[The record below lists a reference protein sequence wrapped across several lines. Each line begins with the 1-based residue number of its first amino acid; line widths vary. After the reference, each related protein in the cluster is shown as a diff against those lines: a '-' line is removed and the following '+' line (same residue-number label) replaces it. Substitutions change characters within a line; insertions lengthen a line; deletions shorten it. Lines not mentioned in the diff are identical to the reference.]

1 MSPSYDAL
9 VGREGLSQSHRLL
22 LDAVPGGAR
31 TLDVGCAGG
40 YLAVALR
47 ERGASVLGLEP
58 DPAAADAA
66 RRRGVEV
73 VQGSAED
80 PATRATLRGHGPFDA
95 LVCGDVLEHLVD
107 PWTALREL
115 AALLRPG
122 GTAAISLPNAAHWTV
137 RRALLRGRFPREDH
151 GLFDRTHLRW
161 FTLGD
166 ARDLVRAAGLE
177 VLRERFTEAPL
188 PLEAHVGL
196 PGWLRAAAV
205 RGAPSLF
212 ALQIVLTAQ
221 RPADAR

>member
-1 MSPSYDAL
+1 VSSYDAL
-9 VGREGLSQSHRLL
+9 VARDGLAQSHRLL
-22 LDAVPGGAR
+22 LEAVPPGAR

-47 ERGASVLGLEP
+47 GRGASVLGLEA
-58 DPAAADAA
+58 DPAAAEAA
-66 RRRGVEV
+66 GRRGVEV
-73 VQGSAED
+73 VEGSAED
-80 PATRATLRGHGPFDA
+80 PVARATLRAHGPFDA

-122 GTAAISLPNAAHWTV
+122 GIAAISLPNAAHWTV

-166 ARDLVRAAGLE
+166 ARDLVRSAGLQI
-177 VLRERFTEAPL
+177 VRERHTEAPL
-188 PLEAHVGL
+188 PLEAHVAL
-196 PGWLRAAAV
+196 PGIVRAAAV
-205 RGAPSLF
+205 RAAPGLF
-212 ALQIVLTAQ
+212 ALQVVLTAQ
-221 RPADAR
+221 RPADAP

>member
-1 MSPSYDAL
+1 VSRYDAL
-9 VGREGLSQSHRLL
+9 VGRDGLSQSHRLL
-22 LDAVPGGAR
+22 LEAVPDGAR

-40 YLAVALR
+40 YLAVVLR
-47 ERGASVLGLEP
+47 ERGGSVLGLEA
-58 DPAAADAA
+58 DPVAADAA

-73 VQGSAED
+73 VEGSAED
-80 PATRATLRGHGPFDA
+80 PAARAELRSRGPFDA

-166 ARDLVRAAGLE
+166 ARALVRSARLE
-177 VLRERFTEAPL
+177 VTGERFTEAPL

-196 PGWLRAAAV
+196 PGWMRAAAV

-212 ALQIVLTAQ
+212 ALQIVLVGR
-221 RPADAR
+221 RPAETR

>member
-1 MSPSYDAL
+1 VSSYDTL
-9 VGREGLSQSHRLL
+9 VVRDGLSESHRLL
-22 LDAVPGGAR
+22 LAAVPDGAR

-40 YLAVALR
+40 YLAVALT
-47 ERGASVLGLEP
+47 ERGGSVLGLEP

-66 RRRGVEV
+66 RGRGVEV
-73 VQGSAED
+73 VEGSAED
-80 PATRATLRGHGPFDA
+80 PVALATLRARGPFDA
-95 LVCGDVLEHLVD
+95 VVCGDVLEHLID

-161 FTLGD
+161 FTVED
-166 ARDLVRAAGLE
+166 ARDLVRATGLA
-177 VLRERFTEAPL
+177 VVRERFTEAPL

-196 PGWLRAAAV
+196 PGWMRAAAV
-205 RGAPSLF
+205 RGVPSLF

-221 RPADAR
+221 RPAEAR